1 MNAKTRQPRG
11 NETQGRRVVVG
22 RIVFSFNAQVLK
34 VIDLDEASMKSDKK
48 IEIVKSE
55 LGKLVKENK
64 IKDSEKYDVGVDT
77 ERFPPTTF
85 LSSTHSNSNL
95 VLN

>member
-34 VIDLDEASMKSDKK
+34 VIDLDETDMKSDKK
-48 IEIVKSE
+48 IEIVKNE
-55 LGKLVKENK
+55 LGKLVKL
-64 IKDSEKYDVGVDT
+64 SF
-77 ERFPPTTF
+77 RTF
-85 LSSTHSNSNL
+85 QGAYFSNFISA
-95 VLN
+95 

>member
-1 MNAKTRQPRG
+1 MNAKTNQPGG

-34 VIDLDEASMKSDKK
+34 VIDLDETDMKSDKK
-48 IEIVKSE
+48 IEIVKNE

-64 IKDSEKYDVGVDT
+64 IKDSEKYDVRVDT

-85 LSSTHSNSNL
+85 LSSTHINSNQ
-95 VLN
+95 VK